1 MSTMQRITLIG
12 LYNYDAS
19 LFDLLSL
26 PEGYDK
32 DTFIDSFLLEHGE
45 KCVLY
50 TDPDFMKFSI
60 GAVSRKWQLE
70 LSRIYD
76 ALSAEY
82 NPIYN
87 YDRYEEYEDTEG
99 ITKGGTMTNKPNFDV
114 KTVPNL
120 STTSSQTVG
129 GSTETQKAAFN
140 SSTYEPDTKVL
151 ENAGTNQVSQTGNT
165 NTNTSG
171 TTDNIETSDSEDRTL
186 NHEAHLYGNIG
197 VTTSVQMWS
206 EEVRE
211 RMNKNLYGIAGRIF
225 ANELLIQ
232 LY

>member
-1 MSTMQRITLIG
+1 MSTMQRMTMIG
-12 LYNYDAS
+12 LYNFDS
-19 LFDLLSL
+19 TLFDLLTL

-70 LSRIYD
+70 LSRIYE

-99 ITKGGTMTNKPNFDV
+99 ITKGGTLTNKPNFDV

-120 STTSSQTVG
+120 STTTSQTVG
-129 GSTETQKAAFN
+129 GSVETQKAAFN
-140 SSTYEPDTKVL
+140 SSAYEPDTKVL
-151 ENAGTNQVSQTGNT
+151 ENNGTIQVSETGNS

-186 NHEAHLYGNIG
+186 NHEAHIYGNIG
-197 VTTSVQMWS
+197 VTTATQMTD
-206 EEVRE
+206 EIIRQ
-211 RMNKNLYGIAGRIF
+211 RMQSNLYGLAGRIF

>member
-1 MSTMQRITLIG
+1 MSTMQRMTLIG

-19 LFDLLSL
+19 LFDLLTL

-60 GAVSRKWQLE
+60 GAVSRKWELE
-70 LSRIYD
+70 LSRIYE
-76 ALSAEY
+76 ALTAEY

-87 YDRYEEYEDTEG
+87 YDRYEEFSDTEG
-99 ITKGGTMTNKPNFDV
+99 VTTGGTRTDKPDYN
-114 KTVPNL
+114 
-120 STTSSQTVG
+120 TTQTVD
-129 GSTETQKAAFN
+129 STNEIKVAAFN
-140 SSTYEPDTKVL
+140 SSSYEPSEKNTS
-151 ENAGTNQVSQTGNT
+151 NNGTVK
-165 NTNTSG
+165 TSG
-171 TTDNIETSDSEDRTL
+171 TTENVEMSGSTDITL
-186 NHEAHLYGNIG
+186 EHEAHIYGNVG
-197 VTTSVQMWS
+197 VTTATKMTDEIIAQ
-206 EEVRE
+206 
-211 RMNKNLYGIAGRIF
+211 RMKSNLYGLAGRIF

>member
-1 MSTMQRITLIG
+1 MSTMQRMTLIG

-19 LFDLLSL
+19 LFDLLAL

-70 LSRIYD
+70 LERIYE

-87 YDRYEEYEDTEG
+87 YDRHEEYEDTEG
-99 ITKGGTMTNKPNFDV
+99 VTKGGTMTNKPNFDV
-114 KTVPNL
+114 KTTPNL
-120 STTSSQTVG
+120 STTSNQTVSG
-129 GSTETQKAAFN
+129 NTETQKAAFN
-140 SSTYEPDTKVL
+140 SSNYEPDTKVI
-151 ENAGTNQVSQTGNT
+151 ENTGTTQVSQTGNT
-165 NTNTSG
+165 NTKTTG
-171 TTDNIETSDSEDRTL
+171 TTDNIETSDTEDRTL
-186 NHEAHLYGNIG
+186 THEAHIYGNVG
-197 VTTSVQMWS
+197 VTTATKMTDEIITQ
-206 EEVRE
+206 
-211 RMNKNLYGIAGRIF
+211 RMKSNLYGLAGRIF